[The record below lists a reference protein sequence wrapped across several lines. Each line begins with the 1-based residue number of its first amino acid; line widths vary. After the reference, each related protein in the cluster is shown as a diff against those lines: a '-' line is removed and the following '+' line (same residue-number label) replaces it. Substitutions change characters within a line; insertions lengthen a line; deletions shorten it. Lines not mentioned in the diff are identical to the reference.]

1 MCLKGERQQH
11 VYATPERK
19 KFLEEVDE
27 EMDRQDAEDR
37 GRRGAET
44 LRPAATSSRR
54 FDRSIRN
61 FLLRYRRLGD
71 SWMLFDNSGAEP
83 TVMAFEKQGSLR
95 IMHRELYDILIARY
109 GKP

>member
-1 MCLKGERQQH
+1 MNCEAKCAPSAKLK
-11 VYATPERK
+11 RK
-19 KFLEEVDE
+19 AIFLILSQTCRE
-27 EMDRQDAEDR
+27 
-37 GRRGAET
+37 

-95 IMHRELYDILIARY
+95 IMHRELYDMLIARY